1 MFNRLLSPVTIT
13 DIIDIILVASLFY
26 GLFILIKGTRAVQG
40 LKVLGV
46 LVIASFIA
54 QFFQLHTINWL
65 LRGLWMVLPLAFLIL
80 FQPEFRR
87 VIGEIDKNYLWGILF
102 KQEKRLISE
111 IIEAAISLSKRKIGA
126 LIVLQQNISL
136 KHYIDTGV
144 RVDAETSSELL
155 NTIFFPGSPLHDGAA
170 IIQGNRIMACSCILP
185 LSQNPDM
192 EKPRGTRHRA
202 AIGLSEETD
211 SLVVVVSEETGD
223 ISLALNGKIVHGLD
237 EEGLTEMLTLYRSKE
252 ATAASGEVK

>member
-1 MFNRLLSPVTIT
+1 MFSKSLYPVT

-26 GLFILIKGTRAVQG
+26 GLFILIKSTRAVQG

-46 LVIASFIA
+46 LIIGSFIA
-54 QFFQLHTINWL
+54 QFFQLHTINWIL
-65 LRGLWMVLPLAFLIL
+65 KGLWMILPLAFLIL

-87 VIGEIDKNYLWGILF
+87 VIDEIDKNYLWGILF
-102 KQEKRLISE
+102 RQEKRLISE
-111 IIEAAISLSKRKIGA
+111 IIKATIFLSKRKIGA

-136 KHYIDTGV
+136 KHYVDAGI
-144 RVDAETSSELL
+144 RLDAETSSELL
-155 NTIFFPGSPLHDGAA
+155 NTIFFPGTPLHDGAV
-170 IIQGNRIMACSCILP
+170 IIQGDKIAACCCVLP
-185 LSQNPDM
+185 LSQNPDI
-192 EKPRGTRHRA
+192 EISLGTRHRA

-211 SLVVVVSEETGD
+211 SLVIVVSEETGN

-252 ATAASGEVK
+252 AASASGETQ

>member
-1 MFNRLLSPVTIT
+1 MFNRLLYPITIT
-13 DIIDIILVASLFY
+13 DIIDILLVASLFY

-46 LVIASFIA
+46 LIIASFIA
-54 QFFQLHTINWL
+54 QFFQLHTINWI
-65 LRGLWMVLPLAFLIL
+65 LRGLWMILPLAFLIL

-111 IIEAAISLSKRKIGA
+111 IIKATIFLSTKKIGA

-136 KHYIDTGV
+136 KHYIDTGIML
-144 RVDAETSSELL
+144 DAETSSELL
-155 NTIFFPGSPLHDGAA
+155 DTIFFPGSPLHDGAV
-170 IIQGNRIMACSCILP
+170 IIQGDKIMACCCVLP
-185 LSQNPDM
+185 LSQNPDI
-192 EKPRGTRHRA
+192 EIRGTRHRA

-211 SLVVVVSEETGD
+211 SLVVVVSEETGA

-252 ATAASGEVK
+252 AASASGETK